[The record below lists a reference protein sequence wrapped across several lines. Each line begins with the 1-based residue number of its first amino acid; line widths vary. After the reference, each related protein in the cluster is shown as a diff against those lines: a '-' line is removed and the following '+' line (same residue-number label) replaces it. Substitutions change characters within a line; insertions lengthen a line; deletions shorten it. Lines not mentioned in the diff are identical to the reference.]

1 MIYTL
6 RWFGPEDPVTLPKLR
21 QVPGLDG
28 VVTALHDV
36 PAGVAWTAA
45 QVEERVRLLAEHGLK
60 WLVAESIPVSEEI
73 KTAGAQRD
81 AHVEAWCQSLEAVAA
96 VGVKT
101 VCYNFMPVFDWLRTD
116 FAMALED
123 GSFAMA
129 YDEAGLARFDLS
141 RGMERLAAWASGYDG
156 AQLAAAFARYERIDE
171 RRLREHLSAFLADV
185 VPVAEELG
193 VRLAIHPDDPPWSIF
208 GLPRIVKDADDV
220 RFLLGAVPSEANGLT
235 LCTGALGASRAND
248 VVAIAR
254 EFAASVAFVHARNV
268 RLSGERV
275 FHEVAHH
282 RSAGD
287 IDLAAVMKA
296 LLDAG
301 VDVPIRPD
309 HGRMLWGEEAIPGYG
324 LYDRAIGL
332 AYLQG
337 VEQGYLLGLDDR
349 STSPGETQ
357 EGPEGDP
364 FPVGGTQSPPGADD
378 AGGPAAVAT
387 EQETGSAGG

>member
-1 MIYTL
+1 MVYTL
-6 RWFGPEDPVTLPKLR
+6 RWFGPEDPVTLDKVR

-36 PAGVAWTAA
+36 PAGVAWTPEA
-45 QVEERVRLLAEHGLK
+45 VRERAELLAAHGLR
-60 WLVAESIPVSEEI
+60 WLVVESIPVSEEV
-73 KTAGAQRD
+73 KTAGPRRD
-81 AHVEAWCQSLEAVAA
+81 EHVEAWAASLRAVAA
-96 VGVKT
+96 AGVTT

-116 FAMALED
+116 LAMPLED

-129 YDEAGLARFDLS
+129 YDEAELAKYDVSKGF
-141 RGMERLAAWASGYDG
+141 ERRAAWASGYTG
-156 AQLAAAFARYERIDE
+156 EELKAAIARYEAIDE
-171 RRLREHLSAFLADV
+171 KRLREHLAAFLADV
-185 VPVAEELG
+185 VPVAEEAG

-337 VEQGYLLGLDDR
+337 IEHGYRLR
-349 STSPGETQ
+349 
-357 EGPEGDP
+357 
-364 FPVGGTQSPPGADD
+364 
-378 AGGPAAVAT
+378 PAAA
-387 EQETGSAGG
+387 AD

>member
-1 MIYTL
+1 MVYTL
-6 RWFGPEDPVTLPKLR
+6 RWFGPEDPVTLAKLR
-21 QVPGLDG
+21 QVPGLEG

-36 PAGVAWTAA
+36 PAGVAWTREGVAERAA
-45 QVEERVRLLAEHGLK
+45 LLAAHGLT
-60 WLVAESIPVSEEI
+60 WTAVESIPVSEEI
-73 KTAGAQRD
+73 KTAGPSRD
-81 AHVEAWCQSLEAVAA
+81 EHVAAWADSLRAVAA
-96 VGVKT
+96 AGVRT

-116 FAMALED
+116 FALALED

-337 VEQGYLLGLDDR
+337 IEQGYQLAATAPRGRDGDAV
-349 STSPGETQ
+349 
-357 EGPEGDP
+357 GDP
-364 FPVGGTQSPPGADD
+364 FPVG
-378 AGGPAAVAT
+378 AA
-387 EQETGSAGG
+387 ESSDG